1 MPLSRIAASL
11 SPLLLLSLRL
21 DVVLLRAS
29 ASCKLLLMLLLL
41 LLLLLLC
48 CCVIVAAVA
57 ASPLLRCGG
66 VDVVRRTCGRAA
78 DMHVAC

>member
-41 LLLLLLC
+41 LLLLLC

-66 VDVVRRTCGRAA
+66 VDVVRRTCGKAA
-78 DMHVAC
+78 DMHVTC